1 MLMTL
6 LPADWLS
13 WSVGG
18 GLSLVFLWLISV
30 PPMHDRG
37 ADHIDAQQKPP
48 HRAHT
53 RRCYRARMDQS
64 GRARKGNAA

>member
-1 MLMTL
+1 MTL
-6 LPADWLS
+6 LPAGWLS

-18 GLSLVFLWLISV
+18 GLSLVFLWLISL
-30 PPMHDRG
+30 PPMHGHPMLDTEP
-37 ADHIDAQQKPP
+37 KPAR
-48 HRAHT
+48 RAHT

>member
-1 MLMTL
+1 MML

-30 PPMHDRG
+30 PPMHDRAG
-37 ADHIDAQQKPP
+37 PMIDAHQKPSR
-48 HRAHT
+48 RAHT
-53 RRCYRARMDQS
+53 RRCYRARMDHS